1 MKRSLGLLSI
11 GSIAI
16 AAMVALSI
24 QAGCASDEEPSDG
37 TGGTGGG
44 TAGSGGTATGGGAGE
59 AGTGNTGNTGG
70 TGTTGGT
77 GGTSE
82 TGGTGGSTSQCPVG
96 QASTVAEVADAT
108 TTGIQVDI
116 KGAIASTKKM
126 VVYFQKTSQGAW
138 KGTCMWGVFVK
149 DPNTDRGLM
158 VYDYGENAP
167 ADSANY
173 LSCPKGTDALPD
185 IAPGD
190 VLDIVGKTGEY
201 APSSCPGGTT
211 KMRQLEACSVTK
223 TGSGD
228 PPAPVVVSDLNALAT
243 GSKMYQGL
251 LVKIENV
258 TIEPWDG
265 GASGPYGVIELEGT
279 DLQLN
284 NKFYYTETGAAEFDP
299 TTTFNHVIGI
309 SHLDFC
315 DWVLQPLDKCTGFD
329 PQSKDCL

>member
-37 TGGTGGG
+37 TGGTGA
-44 TAGSGGTATGGGAGE
+44 TAGTGGSTTGGGAGQ
-59 AGTGNTGNTGG
+59 AGTGATGG
-70 TGTTGGT
+70 TSTTGGT
-77 GGTSE
+77 GGTGTGA
-82 TGGTGGSTSQCPVG
+82 TGGTGGSTSECPVG
-96 QASTVAEVADAT
+96 QAATVADVADAT

-126 VVYFQKTSQGAW
+126 VVYFQKKSGDEW

-149 DPNTDRGLM
+149 DPNADRGLM
-158 VYDYGENAP
+158 VYSYGENAP
-167 ADSANY
+167 TDSANY
-173 LSCPKGTDALPD
+173 LSCPTGTDALPD
-185 IAPGD
+185 IVPGD
-190 VLDIVGKTGEY
+190 VLDIVGETGEY
-201 APSSCPGGTT
+201 ATSSSSCASPPA

-223 TGSGD
+223 TSSGE
-228 PPAPVVVSDLNALAT
+228 PPAPVVVSDLDALAT

-258 TIEPWDG
+258 TIEPYDG

-299 TTTFNHVIGI
+299 TTTFNSVVGI

-315 DWVLQPLDKCTGFD
+315 DWVLQPLDKCTSFD
-329 PQSKDCL
+329 PSSKDCL

>member
-37 TGGTGGG
+37 TGGTGAVAGTGG
-44 TAGSGGTATGGGAGE
+44 STTGGGAGQ
-59 AGTGNTGNTGG
+59 AGTGATGG
-70 TGTTGGT
+70 TSTTGGT

-82 TGGTGGSTSQCPVG
+82 TGGTGGSTSECPVG
-96 QASTVAEVADAT
+96 QASTVAAVADGSE
-108 TTGIQVDI
+108 TGIQVDI

-149 DPNTDRGLM
+149 DPNADRGLM
-158 VYDYGENAP
+158 VYSYGENAP

-173 LSCPKGTDALPD
+173 LSCPTGTDALPD
-185 IAPGD
+185 IVPGD
-190 VLDIVGKTGEY
+190 VLDILGEAGEY
-201 APSSCPGGTT
+201 ATTSSSCTT
-211 KMRQLEACSVTK
+211 PPAKMRQLEACSVTK
-223 TGSGD
+223 TSSGE

-258 TIEPWDG
+258 TIEPYDG

-299 TTTFNHVIGI
+299 TTTFNSVVGI
-309 SHLDFC
+309 SHLDYC
-315 DWVLQPLDKCTGFD
+315 DWVLQPLDKCTDFD
-329 PQSKDCL
+329 PASKDCL

>member
-1 MKRSLGLLSI
+1 
-11 GSIAI
+11 
-16 AAMVALSI
+16 
-24 QAGCASDEEPSDG
+24 
-37 TGGTGGG
+37 
-44 TAGSGGTATGGGAGE
+44 
-59 AGTGNTGNTGG
+59 
-70 TGTTGGT
+70 
-77 GGTSE
+77 
-82 TGGTGGSTSQCPVG
+82 
-96 QASTVAEVADAT
+96 VADAT

-201 APSSCPGGTT
+201 APSSCPAGTT
-211 KMRQLEACSVTK
+211 KMRQLEACSVAK
-223 TGSGD
+223 TSSGT

-251 LVKIENV
+251 LVKIANV
-258 TIEPWDG
+258 TIEPFDG

-299 TTTFNHVIGI
+299 TTTFNSVTGI

-315 DWVLQPLDKCTGFD
+315 DWVLQPLDKCTSFD
-329 PQSKDCL
+329 PASKDCL